1 MTITNKFDITAGS
14 TVAVIGAPDD
24 LLERIRQIPD
34 IVVET
39 HLNGLF
45 DTIILF
51 LRTQAE
57 VESYFV
63 PATRALRSKAFIW
76 TLFPSP
82 QSPEVGGGLDYDR
95 GWAMIIRMDYRQSS
109 RNSISAHWEG
119 IRWEQ
124 PTGKFGRGS

>member
-1 MTITNKFDITAGS
+1 MPITNKFDIPAGS

-34 IVVET
+34 ISIET

-51 LRTQAE
+51 MRTQTE
-57 VESYFV
+57 IESYFV
-63 PATRALRSKAFIW
+63 PATRALRHKAVIW
-76 TLFPSP
+76 TLFPNP
-82 QSPEVGGGLDYDR
+82 HQGGGELDYDR
-95 GWAMIIRMDYRQSS
+95 GWSMIVRMDYRQSS
-109 RNSISAHWEG
+109 RQSISAQWEG

-124 PTGKFGRGS
+124 PVGKFGRGS